1 VYTMSTQ
8 RDGGGSNS
16 KLQTFNRWHLLMDDE
31 EVRSDITTDIDT
43 DADIDTDT
51 DTDAD
56 ADIDTDTDTDADA
69 DTDTDTDID
78 TDTDTDTD
86 ADADTDTDTDIDT
99 DTDTD
104 ADAYVIRH
112 GRHLVVPIWL
122 SRTAEPC
129 RSESTPR
136 TSGI

>member
-1 VYTMSTQ
+1 MYTMSKQ

-51 DTDAD
+51 DT
-56 ADIDTDTDTDADA
+56 TS
-69 DTDTDTDID
+69 
-78 TDTDTDTD
+78 
-86 ADADTDTDTDIDT
+86 
-99 DTDTD
+99 

-112 GRHLVVPIWL
+112 G
-122 SRTAEPC
+122 TAPC
-129 RSESTPR
+129 SADMAFKDC
-136 TSGI
+136 